1 MDPLLRNPK
10 YFNLSIYSQIEIRQG
25 CLFPARHIFGGGGWP
40 EMASDTFCGMFIP
53 RQTHFAGRARDGLGQ
68 KPSRA
73 AATLGPAPQRFHPQH
88 ILPNYR
94 GFASLRMIKLSPPTI
109 FPKAKFRHRN
119 QLAWTEQTT
128 GGCWFGQI
136 HHWLV
141 STLPVIDSTVFFCLT
156 FRGEKWKFFER
167 LQVFIAGEAGILRAG
182 SIVFSQGL
190 YGTSYPTSNDH
201 HLEFWGPPSTPSVR
215 STPQ

>member
-1 MDPLLRNPK
+1 M
-10 YFNLSIYSQIEIRQG
+10 Y
-25 CLFPARHIFGGGGWP
+25 
-40 EMASDTFCGMFIP
+40 
-53 RQTHFAGRARDGLGQ
+53 RDG
-68 KPSRA
+68 
-73 AATLGPAPQRFHPQH
+73 QRWSQREAISSSCHPRPRPPPTHQQH

-94 GFASLRMIKLSPPTI
+94 GFASLREWSNYHRPHLS
-109 FPKAKFRHRN
+109 KFRHRN
-119 QLAWTEQTT
+119 QLPWLRGTT
-128 GGCWFGQI
+128 GGRWFGQI
-136 HHWLV
+136 RHWLV

-201 HLEFWGPPSTPSVR
+201 HLEFWGPPSTPNTPSVR